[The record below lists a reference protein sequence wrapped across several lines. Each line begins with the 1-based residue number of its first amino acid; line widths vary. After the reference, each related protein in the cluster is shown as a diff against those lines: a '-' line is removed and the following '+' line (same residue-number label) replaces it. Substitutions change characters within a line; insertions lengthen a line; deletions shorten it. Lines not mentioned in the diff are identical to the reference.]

1 MSHFSTQSLSYDSP
15 YLLPHF
21 KNEAQLPNSWHT
33 QVNHPSQNYD
43 ELAREVVGSFDEG
56 SAPASQPDAPVASS
70 ASGPRKKARSK
81 GGVSKSSY
89 KHVPHRE
96 KPPHLVARRNAR
108 ERRRVQAVN
117 TAFSRLRRS
126 VPSENKNKRLS
137 KVKTLHRAIEYIQ
150 MLQDMLSKADEELG
164 SDELCLGSVGTD
176 SLNKENELHQRWLQ
190 LPTSWPDDN
199 QNSCLS
205 FYDDFGDGM

>member
-1 MSHFSTQSLSYDSP
+1 MSHFSTQPLSYDSP
-15 YLLPHF
+15 YLLPPF
-21 KNEAQLPNSWHT
+21 KSESQLPESWHT
-33 QVNHPSQNYD
+33 SVNNPHSSFD
-43 ELAREVVGSFDEG
+43 DFSREVAGAFDEELPSSSLPEAAAVPSAG
-56 SAPASQPDAPVASS
+56 SS
-70 ASGPRKKARSK
+70 KKKSRK
-81 GGVSKSSY
+81 GGGSKSSY

-117 TAFSRLRRS
+117 TAFSRLRKS

-150 MLQDMLSKADEELG
+150 MLQDMLSKADEDLG
-164 SDELCLGSVGTD
+164 SDELCLGSVGAD

-190 LPTSWPDDN
+190 LPTVS
-199 QNSCLS
+199 QVFIRLR
-205 FYDDFGDGM
+205 